1 MISAIVHTYNEEKN
15 IERCLSSLSFVD
27 EIVLIDMGSNDKTCS
42 LASSFKAKIYTHPY
56 TGFVEP
62 ARNFGISKAKGD
74 WVLILDAD
82 EEVPKS
88 LANYLLNEI
97 SKSPFDF
104 YRISRKNII
113 FGKWVKHTG
122 WWPDYQIRFFK
133 KGAVSWTKKIH
144 GIPLTRGKGTD
155 IEAKEEL
162 SIVHHNYQGLDQF
175 IERLNRY
182 SSISAKE
189 LYLANRRFSIKDLFE
204 IPTKE
209 FINRY
214 FVWEGYKDGLHG
226 LALSLLQTFSELIG
240 QLKLWELEG
249 FKPQR
254 IDLREIQ
261 YLLSQQYKQKQ
272 YWLTDVLIKRSQN
285 FLDKLVLRLKR
296 KFWFFFD

>member
-1 MISAIVHTYNEEKN
+1 MISAVIHTYNEEKN

-27 EIVLIDMGSNDKTCS
+27 EIVLIDMGSTDKTCS
-42 LASSFKAKIYTHPY
+42 LALSFKAKIYNHPY

-62 ARNFGISKAKGD
+62 ARNFGISKAKRD
-74 WVLILDAD
+74 WILTVDAD
-82 EEVPKS
+82 EEIPKS
-88 LANYLLNEI
+88 LARYLLGEVA
-97 SKSPFDF
+97 SPTSDF

-122 WWPDYQIRFFK
+122 WWPDYQIRFFRK
-133 KGAVSWTKKIH
+133 DAVSWTKKIH
-144 GIPLTRGKGTD
+144 GIPLTKGQGID

-162 SIVHHNYQGLDQF
+162 SIIHYNYQSLEQF

-189 LYLANRRFSIKDLFE
+189 LYLSNKRFSVQNLFE
-204 IPTKE
+204 VPTKE

-226 LALSLLQTFSELIG
+226 LALSFLQSFSELVV

-249 FKPQR
+249 FKGQR
-254 IDLREIQ
+254 VDLKEIQ
-261 YLLSQQYKQKQ
+261 SLLLKQYKQKQ
-272 YWLTDVLIKRSQN
+272 YWLTNILLEKTQN
-285 FLDKLVLRLKR
+285 PLTRFLLKLKR
-296 KFWFFFD
+296 KLNIY